1 MKKIALS
8 FLLLAAVV
16 LAAAPRVSRASLR
29 AMESSLDERIS
40 RLWNDVPY
48 LLIGPTRGVYLEGY
62 GAVFTAEVHLVS
74 DRRSLM
80 AAAVSKADVA
90 QAHQTSLERIP
101 VLKKALREA
110 LVSTAASL
118 DTVPGQEQIAIVAF
132 LDHYPWEDVSG
143 MPASVMVTAP
153 KGKLLEAQRAGNA
166 ESVIQVSEN

>member
-1 MKKIALS
+1 
-8 FLLLAAVV
+8 
-16 LAAAPRVSRASLR
+16 
-29 AMESSLDERIS
+29 
-40 RLWNDVPY
+40 
-48 LLIGPTRGVYLEGY
+48 
-62 GAVFTAEVHLVS
+62 VFTAEVHLVS